1 MADREGFEPS
11 IQTLYPYA
19 PLAGEYLQP
28 LGHLSAENLRC
39 ILSDLVNDLSRVFF
53 RRESKLNIT
62 NNVCTAKVIET

>member
-1 MADREGFEPS
+1 
-11 IQTLYPYA
+11 
-19 PLAGEYLQP
+19 
-28 LGHLSAENLRC
+28 LRC